1 MMINSALTAAS
12 FQSPPT
18 FIKLQVQLR
27 PQKRRLQ
34 HQQHLLIVGN
44 NGAITIGKQEFVLK
58 PVQATL
64 GPNSTGGG
72 GGSPLPDVIQ
82 QFYSSLNEKDSKR
95 LENLIAPDCII
106 DDNAYYKLLDIKSTQ
121 TYFRRLMDAMGKNF
135 KFAIDEVSQGVEPT
149 FAVMWHLEWN
159 GKTIPFTKGCSF
171 YICSRKEAALVI
183 RKIHIFQESPVKP
196 CKFSLEI
203 LNIATNLFDTFP
215 NIAEGLLNNPEQA
228 IQPFVRLYKSFV
240 KPFIVPF
247 LAYYTHFWT
256 YLAKVLTMMLHLL
269 YRIIKCQTRKG
280 TVWGLPMDQKFS
292 DDVMSL
298 PEVYLVHSPA

>member
-34 HQQHLLIVGN
+34 HQQQLLIVGN

-64 GPNSTGGG
+64 GPNSTGGR

-106 DDNAYYKLLDIKSTQ
+106 DDNAYYKLLDIKVLLVLHSHITDLQ
-121 TYFRRLMDAMGKNF
+121 RLMDAMGKNF

-215 NIAEGLLNNPEQA
+215 NIAEG
-228 IQPFVRLYKSFV
+228 S
-240 KPFIVPF
+240 
-247 LAYYTHFWT
+247 
-256 YLAKVLTMMLHLL
+256 
-269 YRIIKCQTRKG
+269 QTRKG
-280 TVWGLPMDQKFS
+280 TVWGLPMDQNFS